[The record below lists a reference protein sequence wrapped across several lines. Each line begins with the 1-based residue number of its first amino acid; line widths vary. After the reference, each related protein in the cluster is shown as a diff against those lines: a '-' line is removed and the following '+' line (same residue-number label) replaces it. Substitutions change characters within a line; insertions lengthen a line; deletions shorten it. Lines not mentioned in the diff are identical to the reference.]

1 MSSSRIFRSL
11 FIGSI
16 AMWSFLLFE
25 GDLLSGDFFNILS
38 FSFGTIFIIFSI
50 ITGSFLEGFET
61 KHQVKTYLPLSM
73 FIYEIY
79 SVVLYNIFMIEINI
93 MIILSFAI
101 VISLIDLVV
110 SKMVKN
116 KSMRQDLANVV
127 LAFPLLAFFMGFVL
141 TNFI

>member
-1 MSSSRIFRSL
+1 
-11 FIGSI
+11 
-16 AMWSFLLFE
+16 
-25 GDLLSGDFFNILS
+25 
-38 FSFGTIFIIFSI
+38 
-50 ITGSFLEGFET
+50 
-61 KHQVKTYLPLSM
+61 
-73 FIYEIY
+73 
-79 SVVLYNIFMIEINI
+79 

>member
-16 AMWSFLLFE
+16 AMWAFLLLK

-73 FIYEIY
+73 SIYGIY
-79 SVVLYNIFMIEINI
+79 SFVLKHIFMIEINI
-93 MIILSFAI
+93 VIILSFAI

-110 SKMVKN
+110 SKMVK
-116 KSMRQDLANVV
+116 KRSTKQGLANIV